1 MAIPASD
8 RGLELEPAAPLLQS
22 VRAPRVVPR
31 LEDAGSAVAA
41 EPRQEERARPTI
53 VLVGNPNVGKSVL
66 FKNLT
71 GRYVTVSNFP
81 GTTVEIVRARASF
94 DGRRCDVVDTP
105 GLNDLSPRSDDAR
118 VTRDLLDQLDSPTL
132 VQVADARNLRRA
144 LLLTLQLSELELPL
158 VLVLNMFDELAERGG
173 RVDVDR
179 LAATLGIP
187 VVTSVAV
194 RNQGTA
200 EIVEAL
206 TRARPPRFRV
216 EGLEEVEGEYERNRA
231 RLAAINEILAEVSS
245 FAQPARAPFA
255 VRLGF
260 WAMHPVKG
268 LFFVGLALLFLF
280 WFVGLFGAG
289 TLVDFLEV
297 AVFEQRVSPLAIG
310 VADRLLPF
318 DHVHEMRAVPY
329 TLGVPLSPVH
339 EIALGSWETTARSTA
354 YTVASSPAPTSGE
367 IVLRFLH
374 DFLVG
379 QYGAVT
385 MALSYAFAIVL
396 PIVTTFFL
404 LFSVL
409 EDSGYLPRMAILVNR
424 LFRLMGL
431 NGKAILPM
439 VLGLGCD
446 TMATMTTRILET
458 RRERVVTTML
468 LALAVPCSAQL
479 GVLLAMMATLSVA
492 AALSWTVL
500 MVGVLL
506 AVGWLTSRLFGGSR
520 SEFILEIP
528 PMRRP
533 QLGNVWRK
541 TVARLD
547 WYLRE
552 VIPLFVIGT
561 AALFLLDRLHLLQRI
576 ARLGE
581 PLVTGWLGLPA
592 EMSNAFLVGFL
603 RRDFGAV
610 YILDAATG
618 VNPVLAPHQ
627 IFVAMITIT
636 LFMPCF
642 ANFLMIAKEHG
653 YRVAWSMAA
662 FIFPFAFLTGG
673 LVQRLG
679 RWLPIW

>member
-1 MAIPASD
+1 MSILAYQRRPAI
-8 RGLELEPAAPLLQS
+8 EPAPS
-22 VRAPRVVPR
+22 
-31 LEDAGSAVAA
+31 S
-41 EPRQEERARPTI
+41 EPARKTV

-81 GTTVEIVRARASF
+81 GTTVEIVRAQASF
-94 DGRRCDVVDTP
+94 DGRRFDVVDTP

-118 VTRDLLDQLDSPTL
+118 VTRELLDQLEAPTV

-144 LLLTLQLSELELPL
+144 LLLTLQLSELGLPM
-158 VLVLNMFDELAERGG
+158 VLVLNMLDDLIERGG
-173 RVDVDR
+173 AIDVTR
-179 LAATLGIP
+179 LSSILGVP

-194 RNQGTA
+194 RNQGTVQL
-200 EIVEAL
+200 VEAVS
-206 TRARPPRFRV
+206 RARPPQCGV
-216 EGLEEVEGEYERNRA
+216 EGLNEAEGDYERNRA
-231 RLAAINEILAEVSS
+231 RLAAINEILAGVSS
-245 FAQPARAPFA
+245 FVQPARAPFG

-260 WAMHPVKG
+260 WTMHPLKG
-268 LFFVGLALLFLF
+268 LAFAGLALLLLF

-297 AVFEQRVSPLAIG
+297 AVFEQRLSPLAIG
-310 VADRLLPF
+310 ITDRLLPF
-318 DHVHEMRAVPY
+318 SHVHETKLVPY

-339 EIALGSWETTARSTA
+339 QVALGSWETTARSTA
-354 YTVASSPAPTSGE
+354 YAVDAASPSGPGAV
-367 IVLRFLH
+367 VLRFLH

-404 LFSVL
+404 LFSLL

-431 NGKAILPM
+431 NGKAVLPM

-458 RRERVVTTML
+458 RRERLVTTML

-479 GVLLAMMATLSVA
+479 GVLLAMMASLSPA
-492 AALSWTVL
+492 AAVLWTVL
-500 MVGVLL
+500 MMGVLL
-506 AVGWLTSRLFGGSR
+506 VVGWLTSRLFGGSR

-528 PMRRP
+528 PLRRP
-533 QLGNVWRK
+533 QLANVWRK
-541 TVARLD
+541 TIARLD

-561 AALFLLDRLHLLQRI
+561 AVLFLFDRLRLLARI

-581 PLVTGWLGLPA
+581 PLVTGWLGLPSETA
-592 EMSNAFLVGFL
+592 NAFLVGFL

-610 YILDAATG
+610 YLLDAATG
-618 VNPVLAPHQ
+618 VNPLLEPHQ
-627 IFVAMITIT
+627 IFVAMVTIT

-653 YRVAWSMAA
+653 YRIAWSMAA
-662 FIFPFAFLTGG
+662 FIFPFAFLVGG
-673 LVQRLG
+673 LVHRLV
-679 RWLPIW
+679 P